1 MKNIEDINRASVKNI
16 ASKKKVPKFF
26 PGDTI
31 RVGVRIVEGKR
42 ERIQNFEGV
51 CIAKKN
57 RDINSSFTVRKIS
70 FGEGVE
76 RTFALYS
83 PIVSSIKVIRSGKV
97 KRAKLYYLRDRKG
110 KSARIVEKIRKNIGI
125 EVEDEWETGH
135 VTGAIHIPVD
145 DLLDRTDE
153 IPTDKKVLFICAA
166 GVRSGL
172 ACEMAASIGFDSE
185 MLYNIEDGTPSW
197 IASGLPTT
205 Y

>member
-1 MKNIEDINRASVKNI
+1 MKNIEDINRASVKKI
-16 ASKKKVPKFF
+16 LAKKKIPEFF

-31 RVGVRIVEGKR
+31 KVGVRIVEGKR

-83 PIVSSIKVIRSGKV
+83 PIIGSIKVIRSGKV

-110 KSARIVEKIRKNIGI
+110 KSARISEKIKKKIGIDISEQVVENELVNKNIS
-125 EVEDEWETGH
+125 VEGQSQGKVKTKVAETEKKE
-135 VTGAIHIPVD
+135 TI
-145 DLLDRTDE
+145 LK
-153 IPTDKKVLFICAA
+153 DKPKKEELK
-166 GVRSGL
+166 
-172 ACEMAASIGFDSE
+172 
-185 MLYNIEDGTPSW
+185 TKKK
-197 IASGLPTT
+197 
-205 Y
+205 